1 MFFDMRVEVFLPG
14 DALEVGLRVLAKE
27 TGICVIISQFAV
39 ALRIKSRIISTS
51 AAGSNIVFI
60 R

>member
-1 MFFDMRVEVFLPG
+1 MRVEVLLPG
-14 DALEVGLRVLAKE
+14 DAFEVGLRVLAKE

-39 ALRIKSRIISTS
+39 DLRIKSRIISTS
-51 AAGSNIVFI
+51 ATGSNIVFI